1 MATTLGMTDP
11 STIDGMSV
19 DGLLQQVWDN
29 KAYLESVKPD
39 PLFQNKDLIKPV
51 EVVDGQAITAMD
63 QFFINVTPKNTGAR
77 NINLA
82 FIAAL
87 DADPTEGNG
96 GFIGNEDAFEME
108 FTQCYANDWAGG
120 ITLQNFGIDA
130 RELRNYGLNQNARR
144 LLYQWRT
151 EVLGYYARE
160 ALIQRYSHNLTASP
174 ISLTQSYNKNW
185 WFPSIADASQPAYN
199 ATAASHAT
207 TIGAAA
213 ASCGMSAVLT
223 PSYLLQ
229 FIDYAESQ
237 FTMPVT
243 IGGKH
248 YYGMLTAPREIRR
261 LRDPSVSASFG
272 AYFKDAAAIQD
283 VNKVIPTADLVVAD
297 SLILIRDQRIPT
309 MTLSGNASAYT
320 LTFGYEKAG
329 RSTTRTTSNSATGSA
344 NYFYC
349 NIVMG
354 AGCLMIYEPE
364 KTHEEKQPDE
374 YTQYTGDALFQAIG
388 YQTPVWNVDS
398 DAASSSTARQESS
411 FIIPTV
417 KA

>member
-1 MATTLGMTDP
+1 MATNLGMTDP

-19 DGLLQQVWDN
+19 DGLLQQVWNN
-29 KAYLESVKPD
+29 KAYLESVRPD

-51 EVVDGQAITAMD
+51 EVVNGQAIPAMD
-63 QFFINVTPKNTGAR
+63 KLFINVTPKNTSAR

-87 DADPTEGNG
+87 DMDPIEGNTQ
-96 GFIGNEDAFEME
+96 FIGNEDAFEME

-130 RELRNYGLNQNARR
+130 RELRNYGLNQNALR

-151 EVLGYYARE
+151 ECLGRYARE
-160 ALIQRYSHNLTASP
+160 ALIQRYAHNLTAAP

-185 WFPSIADASQPAYN
+185 WFPSIADGSQPSYN
-199 ATAASHAT
+199 ATAGSHAT

-229 FIDYAESQ
+229 LIDWLAFNFI
-237 FTMPVT
+237 MPIT
-243 IGGKH
+243 IGGKN
-248 YYGMLTAPREIRR
+248 YYVMLTAPREIRR
-261 LRDPSVSASFG
+261 LRDPSVTQSFG

-283 VNKVIPTADLVVAD
+283 VNKVIPTA
-297 SLILIRDQRIPT
+297 SLIVGENLILVHDDRIPT
-309 MTLSGNASAYT
+309 MTYSGNASAYT

-329 RSTTRTTSNSATGSA
+329 RSTTRTTSSSATGA
-344 NYFYC
+344 VNYWYC

-388 YQTPVWNVDS
+388 HQTPLWNVDS
-398 DAASSSTARQESS
+398 DQATSSTARQESS
-411 FIIPTV
+411 CIVPTI